1 MNEHGNLYDF
11 HSYADIMSNRHLKG
25 GGGGSSV
32 LSEMEN
38 LVFRLLYIVVLLRVK
53 AILVCIIYMSRFSV
67 IGKLKLNLLFPF
79 FFFSLG

>member
-11 HSYADIMSNRHLKG
+11 HSYADIMSNRHLRG
-25 GGGGSSV
+25 GGESSV